1 MHRKAFAIS
10 SLLLLLMVGA
20 IALNNYNREWKQYQ
34 RQYYAELAAEKEAGL
49 ATQAEGAGQG
59 EEPQNAS
66 LLDQLSALVGGVL
79 DAAEVE
85 TQLGM
90 QKVVTEAGRSADMC
104 MTCHINLG
112 VPGFTGQPLVNLYE
126 IHPDYIIEKYPF
138 DQVGC
143 TACHGGQPLALT
155 TEKAHEGLADT
166 VEAFFLLKVQEL
178 MAPNWIV
185 RQKAIERIRWMT
197 GDDFGYAQ
205 DASDEEKQA
214 AIARMLDWW
223 ALHKYTFFTEGFGE
237 RPSPFKTH
245 NPKKDL
251 VAADPRL
258 TPAGKPLE
266 YVNNAAC
273 VGCHNGLY
281 AARMLEA
288 QAVGNQE
295 SMDRIQQQMD
305 HIRQWTE
312 IDLGGITLADEAFA
326 SVVENYSCQAC
337 HGPGDEY
344 VQLMQKGLAM
354 LYQGKGIESSE
365 LLKQASEIARA
376 NARLNLSDPNLWAL
390 LQQLTAKGEGAAAQP
405 SAPATPTPV
414 EPSEPAQTPLSEE
427 ALIEQGAALASA
439 QGCLAC
445 HTVDGAPGAGPSWK
459 DLFGKAETLTD
470 GTTVGV
476 DEAYLSESITQ
487 PNAKVVQGFSGIMP
501 PYALSQAELDALIA
515 YIKSLS
521 AE

>member
-10 SLLLLLMVGA
+10 SFLLLLMVGA

-34 RQYYAELAAEKEAGL
+34 RQYYYELAKQEAP
-49 ATQAEGAGQG
+49 AQDEAAQS
-59 EEPQNAS
+59 AS
-66 LLDQLSALVGGVL
+66 LLDQLASLV
-79 DAAEVE
+79 DAAQVE

-112 VPGFTGQPLVNLYE
+112 VPGFTEQPLVNLYE

-205 DASDEEKQA
+205 DADDEEKQA

-223 ALHKYTFFTEGFGE
+223 ALHKYTFFTEGFGD
-237 RPSPFKTH
+237 RPSPFKTE
-245 NPKKDL
+245 NPMKYL
-251 VAADPRL
+251 VEADPRL

-266 YVNNAAC
+266 YVNNTSC

-281 AARMLEA
+281 TARMLEA

-312 IDLGGITLADEAFA
+312 IDLGGIALADEAFS
-326 SVVENYSCQAC
+326 SVVQNYSCQAC

-344 VQLMQKGLAM
+344 VQLMQKGLAL

-376 NARLNLSDPNLWAL
+376 NARLNLSDPNIWAL
-390 LQQLTAKGEGAAAQP
+390 LQQLTAKGEAAATTPEP
-405 SAPATPTPV
+405 SAAPATPTPV
-414 EPSEPAQTPLSEE
+414 EPSEPAQTPLSGD

-445 HTVDGAPGAGPSWK
+445 HTVDGAAGAGPSWLG
-459 DLFGKAETLTD
+459 LFGKTETLID
-470 GTTVGV
+470 GTTIAV

-487 PNAKVVQGFSGIMP
+487 PNVKVVQGFAGIMP
-501 PYALSQAELDALIA
+501 SYPLSQAELDALVT